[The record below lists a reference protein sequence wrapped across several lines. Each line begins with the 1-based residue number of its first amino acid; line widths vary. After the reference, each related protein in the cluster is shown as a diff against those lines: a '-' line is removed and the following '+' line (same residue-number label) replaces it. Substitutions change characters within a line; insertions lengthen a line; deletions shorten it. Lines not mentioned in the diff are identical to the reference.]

1 MKISQISRSDP
12 GSILISRVTF
22 RLSVGENVE
31 PIKTIN
37 GNVLECANTHGRE
50 VWEVKRSDLSAVTQ
64 LMIKSSFAV
73 FSLSTS

>member
-1 MKISQISRSDP
+1 MKISQISRSDA

-22 RLSVGENVE
+22 RPSVGENIE

-37 GNVLECANTHGRE
+37 GTVLECAHTHGR
-50 VWEVKRSDLSAVTQ
+50 EVKRSDLSAVTQ
-64 LMIKSSFAV
+64 LMIKGGFAV